1 MHHRCTV
8 RVWIAG
14 MGVLAALLAGGGN
27 FAVAQAPTSQRPGSQ
42 PLAGQAPTAKA
53 PTAKTPTAQTPTAQ
67 TPTVQTRQAAT
78 LTQDSDP
85 VPSPDTGGAAAGPAA
100 IPTQAGVIT
109 KEDGRFTLRADAS
122 EVRLNASVI
131 DSTGR
136 AVQSL
141 SQDAFR
147 VYEDGVQQKIV
158 GFKQEDLPV
167 SLGILIDSSGSMYD
181 KRSAVDAASLN
192 LVKLSN
198 PQDEAFLVDFSSEAY
213 IDQDFTN
220 SIAKLQQGLS
230 YIKSS
235 GGTALYDAVI
245 ASADYLSK
253 NAKRSK
259 QVLLIVTDGDDNA
272 SSAALDATIR
282 RVQDLDGPAI
292 YCIGLLFGDD
302 VSHGE
307 AKHSREVLTELANQT
322 GGEAY
327 FPKSLKEVDGIA
339 QGVAQDI
346 RTQYTIEYH
355 SSKPASQGGYREI
368 HVEAKEKGYKGL
380 QVRTR
385 AGYFPK
391 ASTPAAAPGATR
403 PTN

>member
-14 MGVLAALLAGGGN
+14 MGVLAALFAGGGN
-27 FAVAQAPTSQRPGSQ
+27 CAVAQAPTSQRPGSQ
-42 PLAGQAPTAKA
+42 TSAGQATAA
-53 PTAKTPTAQTPTAQ
+53 GQVPAAQS
-67 TPTVQTRQAAT
+67 PTVQTRQAAT

-85 VPSPDTGGAAAGPAA
+85 VASPDTGNAASGSVAL
-100 IPTQAGVIT
+100 PTQTGVIT

-141 SQDAFR
+141 SQDAFH
-147 VYEDGVQQKIV
+147 VYEDGVIQKIV

-213 IDQDFTN
+213 IDQDFTS

-272 SSAALDATIR
+272 SSAALEATIR

-339 QGVAQDI
+339 QEVAQDI

-355 SSKPASQGGYREI
+355 SSKPASEGGYREI

-385 AGYFPK
+385 TGYFPK
-391 ASTPAAAPGATR
+391 TTNGAPAAVPGASP

>member
-1 MHHRCTV
+1 
-8 RVWIAG
+8 
-14 MGVLAALLAGGGN
+14 MGVLAGLVTGGSKLAG
-27 FAVAQAPTSQRPGSQ
+27 AQAT
-42 PLAGQAPTAKA
+42 AGQSGA
-53 PTAKTPTAQTPTAQ
+53 AQVRASQSSAAQ
-67 TPTVQTRQAAT
+67 TPTVQTRKAAS

-85 VPSPDTGGAAAGPAA
+85 VLSPDSGLVSQGPVVV
-100 IPTQAGVIT
+100 PTQTGVIT

-122 EVRLNASVI
+122 EVRLEASVI
-131 DSTGR
+131 DATGH
-136 AVQSL
+136 AVDSL
-141 SQDAFR
+141 PEDAFH
-147 VYEDGVQQKIV
+147 VYEDGTLQKIV
-158 GFKQEDLPV
+158 GFRHEDLPV

-181 KRSAVDAASLN
+181 KRAAVDAASLN

-198 PQDEAFLVDFSSEAY
+198 PKDEAFLVDFSSEAY
-213 IDQDFTN
+213 IDQDFTD

-272 SSAALDATIR
+272 SSATLESTIR

-307 AKHSREVLTELANQT
+307 ARHSREVLTELADQT
-322 GGEAY
+322 GGLAF

-339 QGVAQDI
+339 QEVAADI
-346 RTQYTIEYH
+346 RAQYTIEYH
-355 SSKPASQGGYREI
+355 SSKPLSDTSYRTI
-368 HVEAKEKGYKGL
+368 HVEAKEKGYRGL

-385 AGYFPK
+385 TGYFPK
-391 ASTPAAAPGATR
+391 AGKQTPPPPTTPPGAASR
-403 PTN
+403 PN

>member
-1 MHHRCTV
+1 MRRRS
-8 RVWIAG
+8 RVYFWLGLVAVFWG
-14 MGVLAALLAGGGN
+14 ACPVGHTSSAQTPSAAEP
-27 FAVAQAPTSQRPGSQ
+27 APQNPASQRPASQ
-42 PLAGQAPTAKA
+42 STPLQDTPQAVSPL
-53 PTAKTPTAQTPTAQ
+53 
-67 TPTVQTRQAAT
+67 TV
-78 LTQDSDP
+78 DSDP
-85 VPSPDTGGAAAGPAA
+85 VPSPDTATAPVIPKVVPA
-100 IPTQAGVIT
+100 QSGVIT
-109 KEDGRFTLRADAS
+109 KEDGRFVLRTDTF

-131 DSTGR
+131 DGSGR
-136 AVQSL
+136 AVDSL
-141 SQDAFR
+141 PQTAFR
-147 VYEDGVQQKIV
+147 VFEDGVPQEIRS
-158 GFKQEDLPV
+158 FRHEDLPV

-181 KRSAVDAASLN
+181 KRAAVDAASLD

-272 SSAALDATIR
+272 SSATLEQTIR

-292 YCIGLLFGDD
+292 YCIGLLFGTD
-302 VSHGE
+302 VSHSE
-307 AKHSREVLTELANQT
+307 ARHSKEVLTELAEQT
-322 GGEAY
+322 GGAAY
-327 FPKSLKEVDGIA
+327 FPHALNDVDEIA
-339 QGVAQDI
+339 HEVAQDI
-346 RTQYTIEYH
+346 RTQYTIEYR
-355 SSKPASQGGYREI
+355 STKPTSQGGYRTVR
-368 HVEAKEKGYKGL
+368 VEAKEKGFRNL

-385 AGYFPK
+385 TGYFPH
-391 ASTPAAAPGATR
+391 TPGDSAANP
-403 PTN
+403 PTGGK